1 MPRAKSACSTAGSK
15 TMRRAYRRVIPRLAP
30 ALLVLALA
38 GWAATAGAVVL
49 TGEVR
54 ATDAQVIYTPFSNS
68 SPVVIRFFVPEGEHV
83 KKGEPVLRIDPGQAA
98 SQLPELDAQIEQ
110 AQATAAKTLAE
121 LRVAALEAESALVD
135 AQAELETARLDAALP
150 PELVSGLDY
159 DRYQGELDRTTHEA
173 GLKRRQLDAAR
184 EAVARQRRDSGR
196 SEEHTSELQ
205 SLMRISYAVF
215 CLKKKKTTNS

>member
-83 KKGEPVLRIDPGQAA
+83 KKGDPVLRIEPGPAD
-98 SQLPELDAQIEQ
+98 SQLPEHDAQT
-110 AQATAAKTLAE
+110 ATANATAATTPADHA
-121 LRVAALEAESALVD
+121 VAAHAAEQ
-135 AQAELETARLDAALP
+135 QAYME
-150 PELVSGLDY
+150 
-159 DRYQGELDRTTHEA
+159 
-173 GLKRRQLDAAR
+173 
-184 EAVARQRRDSGR
+184 
-196 SEEHTSELQ
+196 
-205 SLMRISYAVF
+205 
-215 CLKKKKTTNS
+215 

>member
-1 MPRAKSACSTAGSK
+1 MRISDWSSDGCSSD
-15 TMRRAYRRVIPRLAP
+15 L
-30 ALLVLALA
+30 
-38 GWAATAGAVVL
+38 GAVVL

-121 LRVAALEAESALVD
+121 LRDRKS
-135 AQAELETARLDAALP
+135 TRL
-150 PELVSGLDY
+150 
-159 DRYQGELDRTTHEA
+159 
-173 GLKRRQLDAAR
+173 
-184 EAVARQRRDSGR
+184 
-196 SEEHTSELQ
+196 
-205 SLMRISYAVF
+205 
-215 CLKKKKTTNS
+215 NSSP

>member
-1 MPRAKSACSTAGSK
+1 MLFFFKQKTAYEVRISDWSSDVCSSD
-15 TMRRAYRRVIPRLAP
+15 LP
-30 ALLVLALA
+30 ALLALALA

-110 AQATAAKTLAE
+110 AQATAAK
-121 LRVAALEAESALVD
+121 
-135 AQAELETARLDAALP
+135 P
-150 PELVSGLDY
+150 
-159 DRYQGELDRTTHEA
+159 
-173 GLKRRQLDAAR
+173 
-184 EAVARQRRDSGR
+184 R
-196 SEEHTSELQ
+196 SEERRGGKEVVGT
-205 SLMRISYAVF
+205 
-215 CLKKKKTTNS
+215 LKSGGAP

>member
-1 MPRAKSACSTAGSK
+1 MRISDWSSDGCSSD
-15 TMRRAYRRVIPRLAP
+15 L
-30 ALLVLALA
+30 
-38 GWAATAGAVVL
+38 GAVVL

-68 SPVVIRFFVPEGEHV
+68 SPVVIRFFVPEGERV
-83 KKGEPVLRIDPGQAA
+83 EKGDPVLRIDPGQAA

-135 AQAELETARLDAALP
+135 AQAELETAR
-150 PELVSGLDY
+150 
-159 DRYQGELDRTTHEA
+159 
-173 GLKRRQLDAAR
+173 
-184 EAVARQRRDSGR
+184 

-205 SLMRISYAVF
+205 SLMRISYAV
-215 CLKKKKTTNS
+215 

>member
-1 MPRAKSACSTAGSK
+1 MPRAKSACATAGSK
-15 TMRRAYRRVIPRLAP
+15 TMRRADRRVIPRLAP
-30 ALLVLALA
+30 ALLALALA

-83 KKGEPVLRIDPGQAA
+83 K
-98 SQLPELDAQIEQ
+98 
-110 AQATAAKTLAE
+110 
-121 LRVAALEAESALVD
+121 
-135 AQAELETARLDAALP
+135 
-150 PELVSGLDY
+150 
-159 DRYQGELDRTTHEA
+159 
-173 GLKRRQLDAAR
+173 
-184 EAVARQRRDSGR
+184 R

-215 CLKKKKTTNS
+215 CLKKKKIDTHRTQTQHLKSY

>member
-1 MPRAKSACSTAGSK
+1 M
-15 TMRRAYRRVIPRLAP
+15 
-30 ALLVLALA
+30 
-38 GWAATAGAVVL
+38 
-49 TGEVR
+49 
-54 ATDAQVIYTPFSNS
+54 
-68 SPVVIRFFVPEGEHV
+68 
-83 KKGEPVLRIDPGQAA
+83 VLRIDPGQAA

-150 PELVSGLDY
+150 PELVSDLDY

-184 EAVARQRRDSGR
+184 EAVARQRRDSGLEVEKLQLKRDYYATGR

-215 CLKKKKTTNS
+215 CLKKK